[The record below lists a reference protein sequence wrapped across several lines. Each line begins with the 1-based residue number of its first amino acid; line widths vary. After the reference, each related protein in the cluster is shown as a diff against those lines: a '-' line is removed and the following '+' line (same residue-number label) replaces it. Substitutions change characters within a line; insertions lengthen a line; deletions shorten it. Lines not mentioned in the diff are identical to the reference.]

1 MNWPIV
7 VLFLTGVGGFVGG
20 FFTYISSRRHE
31 ETGCVLMVASSIL
44 AAAMIILGSCAA
56 TIGVYRCYYM
66 EVGKFNMSAAQFFLY
81 CFYALFGTIIFAV
94 CAMIIMA
101 MIIEVRKRWKAS
113 K

>member
-1 MNWPIV
+1 MNWLIV
-7 VLFLTGVGGFVGG
+7 VLFLTGVGGFAGG
-20 FFTYISSRRHE
+20 FFMYISSRRHE

-44 AAAMIILGSCAA
+44 AAAMIILG
-56 TIGVYRCYYM
+56 IM

-101 MIIEVRKRWKAS
+101 VIIEVRKRWKAS